1 MRSANSV
8 DQKLKYNEIAQ
19 KICNLE
25 SEIRHMT
32 IKNSSLR
39 VSLNYL
45 LNKLK
50 NYIDNH
56 KNVAYDLKLIYDEA
70 MALQEEECEDESKSE
85 AERIR
90 RDEIQKELKGQEND
104 FIAVSMDSFDHNSKD
119 HKELEERFDMKNISF
134 KDSFCFPN
142 SKKSD
147 GGNTNATNITTI
159 SRKPVSEDNKEEDM
173 LEDID
178 LYREKSTRTKIEE
191 SKEDDM
197 YKPLEVIREKSYLF
211 KNSFKGEMANGRT
224 KSCKRT
230 LFLCYINLKF

>member
-8 DQKLKYNEIAQ
+8 DQKLKQNEIAQ

-25 SEIRHMT
+25 SEVRHMT
-32 IKNSSLR
+32 IKNNSLR

-50 NYIDNH
+50 YYIDNH

-70 MALQEEECEDESKSE
+70 IALQEECEDESKSE
-85 AERIR
+85 AERNR
-90 RDEIQKELKGQEND
+90 RDEIHNELKGQENE
-104 FIAVSMDSFDHNSKD
+104 FIAVSMDSFDPSNKE
-119 HKELEERFDMKNISF
+119 HKETEERFDMKNISF

-159 SRKPVSEDNKEEDM
+159 SRKPVSEDKEEDV

-178 LYREKSTRTKIEE
+178 LYREKSTRTKNEE
-191 SKEDDM
+191 NKEEDN
-197 YKPLEVIREKSYLF
+197 YKPLEIIREKSYLF
-211 KNSFKGEMANGRT
+211 KSSLKGEMANGRT
-224 KSCKRT
+224 KSCKKIIVIYLIT
-230 LFLCYINLKF
+230 

>member
-8 DQKLKYNEIAQ
+8 DQKLKHNEIAQ

-32 IKNSSLR
+32 IKNNSLR

-70 MALQEEECEDESKSE
+70 MALQEDEDESKSE
-85 AERIR
+85 AERNR
-90 RDEIQKELKGQEND
+90 RDEIHNELKGQENE
-104 FIAVSMDSFDHNSKD
+104 FIVVSMDSFDHNSKD

-159 SRKPVSEDNKEEDM
+159 SRKPISEENKEEDM

-197 YKPLEVIREKSYLF
+197 YKPLEIIREKSHLF
-211 KNSFKGEMANGRT
+211 KHSFKGEMANGRT
-224 KSCKRT
+224 KSCKNIIFN
-230 LFLCYINLKF
+230 LFYKS

>member
-32 IKNSSLR
+32 IKNNSLR

-70 MALQEEECEDESKSE
+70 MALQEECEDESKSE
-85 AERIR
+85 AEKNR
-90 RDEIQKELKGQEND
+90 RDQIQNELKGQEND
-104 FIAVSMDSFDHNSKD
+104 FIAVSMDSFDPNSKD
-119 HKELEERFDMKNISF
+119 HKELEERFDMKNISL

-147 GGNTNATNITTI
+147 ASNTNATNITTI
-159 SRKPVSEDNKEEDM
+159 SRKPVSEDNKEEDL

-191 SKEDDM
+191 NKEDDM
-197 YKPLEVIREKSYLF
+197 YKEPLEIIRKKSHLF
-211 KNSFKGEMANGRT
+211 KNSSKGEMTNGRT
-224 KSCKRT
+224 NSCT
-230 LFLCYINLKF
+230 NIILICVI